1 MRAAIYARYSSD
13 LQSDSSI
20 EDQVEVCRR
29 YAELKG
35 WAVSKIYSDAA
46 ISGASTQRPGYQA
59 MQADARR
66 NLYDVVVAESLDRLS
81 RRVADVAAL
90 HDELLFNGRALH
102 TVATGEIS
110 ALLAGVLGA
119 VSQQYLL
126 DLKEKTKRGLLGR
139 VLKGRS
145 GGGIAYGY
153 RVDEA
158 ETGLRV
164 VIPEEAEVVRRIF
177 RDFADGLSPRAIAK
191 ALNAG
196 KIGGPEGRPWRDTTI
211 RGQRD
216 RGTGILNNE
225 LYLGRLVWNRC
236 SYVKDPRT
244 GKRLARPN
252 PESQWESVDVPELR
266 IVDDTLWQAVKD
278 RQAGIQR
285 TMARDADGNALNRA
299 HRRKFLLSGL
309 LHCGICGGGFTIV
322 AQDRYGCANR
332 RSAGICPNNRT
343 IDRHELEHR
352 VLSGLQSRLM
362 APDLVSVFID
372 EFMRALKEEQEQTR
386 RQRDDVEQRR
396 RAVQKKID
404 GLIKA
409 IEDGLYSPSLK
420 ERLLALEAER
430 DTLAKQ
436 AADDEPPVVSIHP
449 NLGQIYQRKV
459 RDLVEALND
468 RSVRAQAA
476 EQLRGLIERLVLIPR
491 ADEDGLA
498 IEIHGDL
505 VTLLDFA
512 AGSEVGNDERPG
524 AFASGRRMSV
534 VAGARNSRFLRLVES
549 VVPRLAA

>member
-13 LQSDSSI
+13 LQRDSSI

-29 YAELKG
+29 YAEIKG
-35 WAVSKIYSDAA
+35 WIVSKVYSDAA
-46 ISGASTQRPGYQA
+46 VSGASTQRPGYQA
-59 MQADARR
+59 MQVDARR
-66 NLYDVVVAESLDRLS
+66 NIYDVVVAESLDRLS
-81 RRVADVAAL
+81 RRVADVATL
-90 HDELLFNGRALH
+90 HDELLFNGRVLH

-196 KIGGPEGRPWRDTTI
+196 KISGPEGRPWRDTTI

-225 LYLGRLVWNRC
+225 LYIGRLVWNRC

-252 PESQWESVDVPELR
+252 PESQWESTEVPELR
-266 IVDDTLWQAVKD
+266 IVEDALWQAVKD
-278 RQAGIQR
+278 RQASIRR

-309 LHCGICGGGFTIV
+309 MHCGICGGGFTIV

-332 RSAGICPNNRT
+332 RSAGTCSNART
-343 IDRHELEHR
+343 IDRHDLERR
-352 VLSGLQSRLM
+352 VLTGLQTRLM
-362 APDLVSVFID
+362 APELVTVFVD
-372 EFMRALKEEQEQTR
+372 EFMRALKEEQEQSC
-386 RQRDDVEQRR
+386 RQRDDAEQKRHI
-396 RAVQKKID
+396 VQKKID
-404 GLIKA
+404 GLMKA
-409 IEDGLYSPSLK
+409 IEDGLYSPSMK

-430 DTLAKQ
+430 DALDKQ
-436 AADDEPPVVSIHP
+436 AAGAEPHPVSIHP
-449 NLGQIYQRKV
+449 NVGQIYQRKV
-459 RDLVEALND
+459 RDLVGALND
-468 RSVRAQAA
+468 RSIRAQAA
-476 EQLRGLIERLVLIPR
+476 EKLRGLIERLVLIPR
-491 ADEDGLA
+491 EDDEGLA

-505 VTLLDFA
+505 ATLLAF
-512 AGSEVGNDERPG
+512 SEETTAN
-524 AFASGRRMSV
+524 AKTRRMGGSLACISV
-534 VAGARNSRFLRLVES
+534 VAGVGFEPTTFRL
-549 VVPRLAA
+549 